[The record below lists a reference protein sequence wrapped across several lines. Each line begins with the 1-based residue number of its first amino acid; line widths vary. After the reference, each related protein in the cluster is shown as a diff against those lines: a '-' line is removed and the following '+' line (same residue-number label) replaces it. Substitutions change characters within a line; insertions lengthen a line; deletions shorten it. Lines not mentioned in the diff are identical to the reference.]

1 MALKALIFD
10 CDGTLAETEEAHR
23 TAFNQAFRN
32 AGLGWHWSVDRYR
45 VLLKVTGGRERIAHF
60 MAEEGLP
67 PIDISTL
74 HAAKNAI
81 YATLIESGEV
91 ALRPGVLRLM
101 QEAQAAGIAL
111 AVATTTSRS
120 NLDKLIAA
128 TPLSALNFVALVTG
142 EDVSR
147 KKPDPEAYV
156 IALERLSL
164 LASEC
169 LAFEDSENGLRAARA
184 AGLATIVTPGVYT
197 AGEEFGQ
204 ASLLLADLGNVTDLS
219 RFEPIL
225 AAGQS
230 QTYLTPAANR
240 AAPSGAIHD

>member
-10 CDGTLAETEEAHR
+10 CDGTLAETEDLHR
-23 TAFNQAFRN
+23 TAFNQVFAR

-45 VLLKVTGGRERIAHF
+45 ELLKVTGGRERIAHY

-67 PIDISTL
+67 PIDIPTL
-74 HAAKNAI
+74 HADKNAI
-81 YATLIESGEV
+81 YASLIESGDI

-101 QEAQAAGIAL
+101 QVAQTAGIAL

-120 NLDKLIAA
+120 NLDNLIAA
-128 TPLSALNFVALVTG
+128 TPLSALDFVVLVTG
-142 EDVSR
+142 EDVTR
-147 KKPDPEAYV
+147 KKPDPEAYGV
-156 IALERLSL
+156 ALERLSL
-164 LASEC
+164 AASEC

-184 AGLATIVTPGVYT
+184 AGLATIVTPGIYT
-197 AGEEFGQ
+197 SGDEFGQ
-204 ASLLLADLGNVTDLS
+204 ATALLASLGDVADLS
-219 RFEPIL
+219 RLEAIL
-225 AAGQS
+225 AAGQP